1 MKSKWTYRPLG
12 ELVSFASGG
21 TPSKKRDGYWGGT
34 IPWISAKTLK
44 TENIDTSDLFITE
57 EGLKAGSKIAP
68 KGSILLLTRGSGLF
82 NGIPIARV
90 EKDVAFNQ
98 DIKCLDS
105 YGEVE
110 NEFIFYW
117 LLSQK
122 DYLMAKV
129 GVTGIGA
136 GKFDLDFLQKL
147 MIPIPSERE
156 RKSIVGFANS
166 ISEKIRCNAKVN
178 DKIVTILDAIDRKIE
193 CDQQIN
199 DNLLEQMQALYK
211 SWFVDYRPFGGVM
224 PTSWTQTGIYSLAN
238 IIYGA
243 PFASK
248 QFNTEGNGR
257 PIIRIRDLKDQQ
269 FATYTTEVHPKGYLL
284 HPGDIV
290 VGMDGEFR
298 PYIWGNDEAWLNQ
311 RVCVFENKR
320 PNGKAFLYFTIK
332 PLLFAIEQTQV
343 ATTVIHI
350 GKKDFDAFEI
360 MLPDTELLDAFDVI
374 TTPMVEQI
382 VSNSIENKRLA
393 IMRDALLPKLMSGEI
408 NVSNIQL

>member
-1 MKSKWTYRPLG
+1 MKSEWTYRPLG

-21 TPSKKRDGYWGGT
+21 TPSKKRDDYWGGT

-156 RKSIVGFANS
+156 RKSIVGFASS

-178 DKIVTILDAIDRKIE
+178 DNLYAQVKAIFSENFLNLDFLPDGWKTG
-193 CDQQIN
+193 
-199 DNLLEQMQALYK
+199 NLLDIADYLNGLAMQK
-211 SWFVDYRPFGGVM
+211 YRPKDGETGLPVLKIKELRQGICDASSELCSPSIKSEYIIHDGDIIFSWSGSLLVDIWCGGTCGLNQHLFKV
-224 PTSWTQTGIYSLAN
+224 TSNNYDKWFYYLWTAHHLDRFIAVAADKATTMGHIKREELEKAEV
-238 IIYGA
+238 II
-243 PFASK
+243 PSK
-248 QFNTEGNGR
+248 CDYK
-257 PIIRIRDLKDQQ
+257 RIRTL
-269 FATYTTEVHPKGYLL
+269 
-284 HPGDIV
+284 
-290 VGMDGEFR
+290 
-298 PYIWGNDEAWLNQ
+298 
-311 RVCVFENKR
+311 
-320 PNGKAFLYFTIK
+320 IK
-332 PLLFAIEQTQV
+332 PL
-343 ATTVIHI
+343 
-350 GKKDFDAFEI
+350 FDLI
-360 MLPDTELLDAFDVI
+360 I
-374 TTPMVEQI
+374 
-382 VSNSIENKRLA
+382 SNRIENRKLTALRN
-393 IMRDALLPKLMSGEI
+393 ILLPKIMSGEI
-408 NVSNIQL
+408 DVCDIQL

>member
-178 DKIVTILDAIDRKIE
+178 DS
-193 CDQQIN
+193 
-199 DNLLEQMQALYK
+199 LLEQMQALYK

>member
-1 MKSKWTYRPLG
+1 MKSEWTYRPLG

-21 TPSKKRDGYWGGT
+21 TPSKKRDDYWGGT

-156 RKSIVGFANS
+156 RKSIVGFASS

-178 DKIVTILDAIDRKIE
+178 D
-193 CDQQIN
+193 N
-199 DNLLEQMQALYK
+199 LEQQAVALFK
-211 SWFVDYRPFGGVM
+211 SWFVDFSLFGGTV
-224 PTSWTQTGIYSLAN
+224 PENWEDTTLENITTLITRGIAPKYSDNSDQTVVNQKCIRNHTIDLSLARTHTPKAIN
-238 IIYGA
+238 EKWLKFGDLLINSTGDGTLGRVAQVWFTPKALTVDSHVTIVRPAREELIFYIGLWGILHEKEIE
-243 PFASK
+243 SLHTGSTG
-248 QFNTEGNGR
+248 QTEL
-257 PIIRIRDLKDQQ
+257 PRDRVKKLK
-269 FATYTTEVHPKGYLL
+269 LL
-284 HPGDIV
+284 
-290 VGMDGEFR
+290 
-298 PYIWGNDEAWLNQ
+298 
-311 RVCVFENKR
+311 
-320 PNGKAFLYFTIK
+320 
-332 PLLFAIEQTQV
+332 
-343 ATTVIHI
+343 
-350 GKKDFDAFEI
+350 
-360 MLPDTELLDAFDVI
+360 LPDNISLSRFNSI
-374 TTPMVEQI
+374 ITPMASTI
-382 VSNSIENKRLA
+382 ISNQEENQKLA
-393 IMRDALLPKLMSGEI
+393 SLRDTLLPKLMSGEI
-408 NVSNIQL
+408 DVSNIQF

>member
-1 MKSKWTYRPLG
+1 MKSEWTYRPLG

-178 DKIVTILDAIDRKIE
+178 D
-193 CDQQIN
+193 
-199 DNLLEQMQALYK
+199 NLLEQMQALYK

-332 PLLFAIEQTQV
+332 PLLFAIEQTQA